1 MYDYIFPKYENLYA
15 TICLYKSLITVDD
28 KNFPVVTDNACEF
41 TIANF
46 PLMNLNDLITLAY
59 MIKTL
64 DDKYVTNKKVYV
76 IGYAY
81 LKNYIDFYFAHL
93 GLFDFEITKTYNKP
107 EKNPKTTIDDV
118 DLEQYDDG
126 EILLK
131 ALGVVF
137 QGKKIKG
144 KQKKHFFDTDVK
156 DMYSTTNLTNI
167 LFRIV

>member
-1 MYDYIFPKYENLYA
+1 MVIKEY
-15 TICLYKSLITVDD
+15 YKVDLHIERCI
-28 KNFPVVTDNACEF
+28 VWRA
-41 TIANF
+41 
-46 PLMNLNDLITLAY
+46 
-59 MIKTL
+59 
-64 DDKYVTNKKVYV
+64 
-76 IGYAY
+76 
-81 LKNYIDFYFAHL
+81 FA
-93 GLFDFEITKTYNKP
+93 ITKAYNEP

-167 LFRIV
+167 LFRIVWCR